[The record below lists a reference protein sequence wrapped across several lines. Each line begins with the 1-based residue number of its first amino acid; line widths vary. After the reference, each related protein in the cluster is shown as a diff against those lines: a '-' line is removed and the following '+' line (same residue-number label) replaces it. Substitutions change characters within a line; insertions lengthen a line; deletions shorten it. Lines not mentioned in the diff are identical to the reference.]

1 VSRCETNAHLRDS
14 ILVRSILSGFLSFFI
29 ILSFSYSSFPF
40 YPTLCLSSLS
50 YLIISPVP
58 TCLVHNCETSQRSL
72 YSHLLS
78 LLSRDQITFDPHQ
91 RGATKRTPNS
101 TPHDSKHLRVY
112 YVLTPLNASTAKA
125 NTWLMTTSV
134 PSGEID
140 STKTSTQ
147 RKHKKPVKSEPI
159 QFA

>member
-1 VSRCETNAHLRDS
+1 M
-14 ILVRSILSGFLSFFI
+14 
-29 ILSFSYSSFPF
+29 
-40 YPTLCLSSLS
+40 
-50 YLIISPVP
+50 
-58 TCLVHNCETSQRSL
+58 
-72 YSHLLS
+72 LS